1 MREAHFTAAWV
12 SLASLPSLGF
22 DFSGYLVAKSW
33 SDSFEI
39 TLTWLENGSG
49 SEVMQQSY
57 NSPLK
62 KSSPQLFKSISSHPF
77 LPYPLDISNGLSITK
92 LESTSPGRSGTYC
105 SWCLDVDQHSKIIGK
120 SHLTSGYPDF

>member
-1 MREAHFTAAWV
+1 M
-12 SLASLPSLGF
+12 
-22 DFSGYLVAKSW
+22 AKSW

-39 TLTWLENGSG
+39 TLTWLENVSG
-49 SEVMQQSY
+49 SEVRQQSH

-92 LESTSPGRSGTYC
+92 LESASLGRSGIDGQVLIAHGV
-105 SWCLDVDQHSKIIGK
+105 WM
-120 SHLTSGYPDF
+120 LTNTQKP